1 MSINTFMKITGA
13 VAILFGIGF
22 LLAPGFMAATYGVAG
37 NDATNVVT
45 RFLGLTSIGW
55 GLVGWLVSESS
66 DWTALRGAVIGIAVG
81 DILGVI
87 VSAWYTV
94 NGALN
99 AGSICPRLSS
109 GVPMIRTFRS
119 HLLSGSARFSQTP
132 R

>member
-1 MSINTFMKITGA
+1 MSINIFMKITGA

-22 LLAPGFMAATYGVAG
+22 LLAPAFMAATYGVAV
-37 NDATNVVT
+37 NDATIVVT

-99 AGSICPRLSS
+99 AMGWSAALLYGVFFLGSVYYVTT
-109 GVPMIRTFRS
+109 GQAAARS
-119 HLLSGSARFSQTP
+119 T
-132 R
+132 